1 MAQLSLEILTLI
13 ENKDS
18 RVLYLATL
26 NNGKYQ
32 VVTFEK
38 LSTVIKVNGH
48 RLDIIFKNIKK
59 PLMAF
64 ANCKERGVAELS
76 MDLIGDL
83 LKKIFSF
90 QKDATSTSRI
100 NELVQNALELF
111 KDLVELGSEKII
123 ELTVNKILKVIQ
135 QFGLTLEESTWL
147 SLYEILLKASD
158 FSIQKQNKNTLMLHK
173 ILDYN
178 NNQYI
183 SKFSDSV

>member
-100 NELVQNALELF
+100 NELVHSKTWWSLALRKL
-111 KDLVELGSEKII
+111 
-123 ELTVNKILKVIQ
+123 
-135 QFGLTLEESTWL
+135 
-147 SLYEILLKASD
+147 
-158 FSIQKQNKNTLMLHK
+158 
-173 ILDYN
+173 
-178 NNQYI
+178 
-183 SKFSDSV
+183 